1 MAAMA
6 AKRAPAKSVAPVVL
20 PPDPLPKQGAPA
32 VPVGF
37 EPPPKHQKRIGL
49 PPTEQQVRDAP
60 DVARELTTS
69 PTYAKD
75 FGARVPDAKT
85 IGDALTLA
93 KGWSDQV
100 GAAEAWLT
108 YVKAQEHAAW
118 REAFALTKKLKPEF
132 ELAAKHDPAVST
144 TYPQTEDFLG
154 VRVAAA
160 RRAVKTRAENEKKKA
175 PQPKA

>member
-1 MAAMA
+1 MA
-6 AKRAPAKSVAPVVL
+6 AKRTPAKTVAPVVL
-20 PPDPLPKQGAPA
+20 PPDPLPKQSAPA

-37 EPPPKHQKRIGL
+37 EPPPKHQKRVGL

-60 DVARELTTS
+60 DVARELSTS
-69 PTYAKD
+69 TSYAND
-75 FGARVPDAKT
+75 FGNRIPGAKT
-85 IGDALTLA
+85 IADALTLA

-132 ELAAKHDPAVST
+132 ELAAKHDPAVAK

-160 RRAVKTRAENEKKKA
+160 KRGVKTRAEKKKNA
-175 PQPKA
+175 AQPKA